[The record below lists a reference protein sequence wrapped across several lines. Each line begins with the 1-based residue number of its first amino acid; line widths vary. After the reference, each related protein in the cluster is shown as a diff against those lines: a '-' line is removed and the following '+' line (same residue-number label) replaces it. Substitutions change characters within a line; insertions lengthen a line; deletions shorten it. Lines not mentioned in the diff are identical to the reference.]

1 MPVKSEKLPE
11 KSTVEEK
18 TTNETPAATKTPS
31 TTRKDDDESC
41 IYIDDEQLL
50 NKSDII
56 KSFAAN
62 SDVGTDNISVLKKN
76 GDRAHSDIDEED
88 DVSVSSFGSSLDDYN
103 YYNSRLFDDDDE
115 DENDERNGGE
125 SELGDEDEE
134 VDVDDEYKF
143 SGRGVTH
150 QNGHKSNGFVTYI

>member
-1 MPVKSEKLPE
+1 M
-11 KSTVEEK
+11 
-18 TTNETPAATKTPS
+18 
-31 TTRKDDDESC
+31 
-41 IYIDDEQLL
+41 